1 MTMVGLIAIAL
12 FFVLYLFFNL
22 TAVGQSLEN
31 EWAWNYEVS
40 DTVGY
45 WLRQHDLPPLSYDRA
60 TIVVGTLLA
69 ISVAAARRKWRLAVW
84 VAVAIPGAV
93 LASEG
98 FKRIFDR
105 PLLVASRDDSV
116 SYPSGHAVVVL
127 VIAAALLIVIPR
139 SWTRWVAPVV
149 GVWMALATSAIVV
162 IGNHRPSEIIGA
174 ALLVITVLSWTG
186 AAAHLGLRNQPASAV
201 PPPAGALDAP
211 TADASP
217 GAWRVLALVVM
228 VVIAGL
234 VAAWGALPWVT
245 AIDGLTGAAASL
257 LVLRIGFLFRSWV
270 GDLQRGASRDG
281 DEKATGT
288 VNAGAPSA

>member
-1 MTMVGLIAIAL
+1 MVGLIAIAL

-69 ISVAAARRKWRLAVW
+69 VSVAAARRQWRLAVW

-127 VIAAALLIVIPR
+127 VIAAALLIVVPQG
-139 SWTRWVAPVV
+139 WTRWVAPVL

-186 AAAHLGLRNQPASAV
+186 AAAHLGLRNPPVSAARSGEV
-201 PPPAGALDAP
+201 SVES
-211 TADASP
+211 TADAP
-217 GAWRVLALVVM
+217 RGAWVLPGLVVL
-228 VVIAGL
+228 VVAAGL

-245 AIDGLTGAAASL
+245 AIDGITGAAASL

-270 GDLQRGASRDG
+270 GDLQRVGPG
-281 DEKATGT
+281 DVDKTSSGT
-288 VNAGAPSA
+288 VAAGAR